1 MSRDSLTLVLLGL
14 AFVGRV
20 AAQLVQYRYDVTWL
34 PAFDSW
40 QSGALPY
47 GVLVAAQLMIIA
59 IQTCVLVALH
69 RSVPLFT
76 RRGALVVATVGA
88 VYAAGMMF
96 RLGAGLTFWADNSW
110 FEAWLPTVFH
120 LVLAAFLLVVAHQQ
134 LVAHD
139 HFVADR
145 RR

>member
-1 MSRDSLTLVLLGL
+1 MSRHLPTLVLLGL
-14 AFVGRV
+14 AFWGRV

-47 GVLVAAQLMIIA
+47 GVLVAAQLTIIA
-59 IQTCVLVALH
+59 VQVGVIVAVY
-69 RSVPLFT
+69 RRVPLLT
-76 RRGALVVATVGA
+76 RRRILVVATLAA
-88 VYAAGMMF
+88 VYAAGMTF
-96 RLGAGLTFWADNSW
+96 RLVAGLTFWADNSW

-120 LVLAAFLLVVAHQQ
+120 LVLAAFLFVVAHHY
-134 LVAHD
+134 LI
-139 HFVADR
+139 ADR

>member
-1 MSRDSLTLVLLGL
+1 MSRDSLTLVLPGL

-40 QSGALPY
+40 QSGVLPY
-47 GVLVAAQLMIIA
+47 GVLIAAQLMIIA
-59 IQTCVLVALH
+59 VQVGVILAVH
-69 RSVPLFT
+69 RGVPLLT
-76 RRGALVVATVGA
+76 KRGIVIVTVLGA
-88 VYAAGMMF
+88 IYAAGMMF
-96 RLGAGLTFWADNSW
+96 RLVAGLTFWADRSW

-120 LVLAAFLLVVAHQQ
+120 LVLAAFLLVVARQQ